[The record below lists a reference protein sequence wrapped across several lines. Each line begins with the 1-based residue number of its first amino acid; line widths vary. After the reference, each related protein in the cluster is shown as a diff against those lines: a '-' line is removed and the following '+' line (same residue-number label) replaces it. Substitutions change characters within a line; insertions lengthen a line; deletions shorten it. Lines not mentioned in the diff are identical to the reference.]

1 MKKFILLI
9 LTLTVCLGGFAQF
22 TPGDTLKYRIS
33 LKDKAA
39 TDYSL
44 QKPEKYLSKK
54 SIERR
59 KKQGLKIDSTDLPVC
74 KKYVDA
80 IRRKG
85 VHILVTGKW
94 ENFVTVSCNDSVLI
108 DEIARLPF
116 VRSAERVWKGNMEK
130 ATRRDSLINKPL
142 RTDSLYGPACTQVEM
157 SKANLLH
164 DAGFKGKG
172 MMIAVIDAGFH
183 NVDKIEA
190 MKNIDIRGVRD
201 FVNPEADIY
210 AESSHGMSVLS
221 CMAMNQPNVMIGT
234 APEASYWLLR
244 SEDEYSEN
252 LVEQDYW
259 AAAIE
264 FADSVGVDLVNTSLG
279 YYSFD
284 DPTKN
289 YRYRDLNGHYAL
301 MSREASHAADKG
313 MVVVCSAG
321 NSGAGSWKKIMGATL
336 SEINIKE
343 AVNVHFRDIAHDPS
357 VHDVTYENSQ
367 ARERTQILMDS
378 ANQDGSI
385 LVGTG
390 DLSELALGWATYNGD
405 HMSMYGVNA
414 SVPKTLVRHLVRYY
428 ADTCKD
434 EKLTE
439 VLLDILDTP
448 VSPELLPPKD
458 GKIAQK
464 TEDLV
469 GPYEL
474 HDFYLYYMLRAGF
487 EPEKIYRLACE
498 TFEGMYDKE
507 TIFKWLKT
515 LYWSFFAQQF
525 KRSCLFRRTD

>member
-142 RTDSLYGPACTQVEM
+142 RTDSLYGPACTQIEM

-183 NVDKIEA
+183 NVDEIEA
-190 MKNIDIRGVRD
+190 MKNIDIQGVRD

-221 CMAMNQPNVMIGT
+221 CMAMNQPNVMVGT

-321 NSGAGSWKKIMGATL
+321 NSGAGSWKKITPPGDAENVITVGAADRNLVNADFSSVGNTTDGRVKPDVMAVGVASAVAGNDGTVSHANGTSFASPTL
-336 SEINIKE
+336 CGLVACFWQACPWLTAKQVVE
-343 AVNVHFRDIAHDPS
+343 AVRNA
-357 VHDVTYENSQ
+357 
-367 ARERTQILMDS
+367 
-378 ANQDGSI
+378 
-385 LVGTG
+385 G
-390 DLSELALGWATYNGD
+390 DRKEYPDNIYG
-405 HMSMYGVNA
+405 YGVPDIWKA
-414 SVPKTLVRHLVRYY
+414 CQIEL
-428 ADTCKD
+428 
-434 EKLTE
+434 EK
-439 VLLDILDTP
+439 
-448 VSPELLPPKD
+448 K
-458 GKIAQK
+458 K
-464 TEDLV
+464 
-469 GPYEL
+469 
-474 HDFYLYYMLRAGF
+474 
-487 EPEKIYRLACE
+487 
-498 TFEGMYDKE
+498 
-507 TIFKWLKT
+507 
-515 LYWSFFAQQF
+515 
-525 KRSCLFRRTD
+525 